1 MNCTNFRERLAEYVY
16 SELDKE
22 TRCLFDQ
29 HLGVCAECRQELIA
43 LQTVVR
49 SLDRVPAATV
59 PVDLPR
65 LYRELALRQAR
76 RARRWKITAAAM
88 ASAAAITAICAIG
101 TRLEV
106 RREPGQL
113 VFAWRGSAEV
123 QVEQPAAPDARQE
136 APLSVEAKELATADR
151 NRLLNDLIRAV
162 ADNMQTLEQRE
173 QHDAGDLQTR
183 LVAIEQENTRRFAAL
198 ERAVDALYLMSNKGA
213 E

>member
-1 MNCTNFRERLAEYVY
+1 MNCTDFRERLAEYVY
-16 SELDKE
+16 NELVSEA
-22 TRCLFDQ
+22 RGLFDQ
-29 HLGVCAECRQELIA
+29 HLGVCAGCRQELLA
-43 LQTVVR
+43 LRTVVR

-76 RARRWKITAAAM
+76 RAKRWKIAAAAM
-88 ASAAAITAICAIG
+88 ASAAAIGAICAIG
-101 TRLEV
+101 ARVEV

-113 VFAWRGSAEV
+113 VLGWRGSAQV
-123 QVEQPAAPDARQE
+123 QVEQPAAPDARQQV
-136 APLSVEAKELATADR
+136 PPSVEAKELAAADR
-151 NRLLNDLIRAV
+151 NRLLKDLIRAV
-162 ADNMQTLEQRE
+162 ADNMQALEQRE
-173 QHDAGDLQTR
+173 QHDSGDLHAR